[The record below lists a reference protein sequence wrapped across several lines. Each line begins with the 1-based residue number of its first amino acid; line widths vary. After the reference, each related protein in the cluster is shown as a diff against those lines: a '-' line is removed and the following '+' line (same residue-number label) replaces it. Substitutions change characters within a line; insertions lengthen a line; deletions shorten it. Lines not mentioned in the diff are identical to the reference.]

1 MQMTRSEAAREE
13 AVDLIE
19 WATEF
24 APDLLP
30 EDWEAVEDWAPVL
43 DAIRNARFAA
53 RPRRPADLAGG
64 YDPEPF

>member
-1 MQMTRSEAAREE
+1 MTRIEAVREE

-19 WATEF
+19 WATEY

-30 EDWEAVEDWAPVL
+30 ADWEAVEDWTPVL
-43 DAIRNARFAA
+43 DAIHEARFAA
-53 RPRRPADLAGG
+53 RPRTPADLSDG